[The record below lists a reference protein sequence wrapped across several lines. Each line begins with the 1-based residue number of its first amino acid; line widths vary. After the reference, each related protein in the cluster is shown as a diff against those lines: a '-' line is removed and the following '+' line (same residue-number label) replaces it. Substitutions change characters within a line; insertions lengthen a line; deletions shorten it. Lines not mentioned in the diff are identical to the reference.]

1 MRNRVARKPIRPSY
15 LKKRVQRP
23 IETAARTQEMNA
35 MIADAFNLK
44 DLLKDSR
51 VLPINENGHYMLDP
65 NNPSDRD
72 WMED

>member
-1 MRNRVARKPIRPSY
+1 MRNAVARKPIRPSY
-15 LKKRVQRP
+15 LNKKAQRP
-23 IETAARTQEMNA
+23 ISAVVRTRDMNA
-35 MIADAFNLK
+35 MIADAFDLK

-51 VLPINENGHYMLDP
+51 VLPINEKGHYVLDR